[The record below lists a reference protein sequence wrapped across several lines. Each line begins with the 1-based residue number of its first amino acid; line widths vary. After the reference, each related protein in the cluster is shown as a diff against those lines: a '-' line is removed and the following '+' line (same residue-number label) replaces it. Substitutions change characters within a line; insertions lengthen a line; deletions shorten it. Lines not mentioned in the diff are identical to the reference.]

1 MESRL
6 DRPTV
11 EMSLWLGEKGYHDG
25 LHGMFMTPREIRRV
39 INFLN
44 TLTDEDL
51 EEIWYMNVD
60 ITLKGENDE

>member
-6 DRPTV
+6 DRPSV
-11 EMSLWLGEKGYHDG
+11 RMSLWLGENGYHDG